1 MILQANLRTFE
12 GPGFE
17 DLQVTRC
24 RKYSTFSTFGDETF
38 VQRNMRSTWSLLNDP
53 HSSELAKVNRFQDPQ
68 HEYIIFV
75 LLILSKIYTFPVES
89 RSKIDLV

>member
-68 HEYIIFV
+68 DEYIIFF
-75 LLILSKIYTFPVES
+75 TFNII
-89 RSKIDLV
+89 KDLYIPGRKPIKN